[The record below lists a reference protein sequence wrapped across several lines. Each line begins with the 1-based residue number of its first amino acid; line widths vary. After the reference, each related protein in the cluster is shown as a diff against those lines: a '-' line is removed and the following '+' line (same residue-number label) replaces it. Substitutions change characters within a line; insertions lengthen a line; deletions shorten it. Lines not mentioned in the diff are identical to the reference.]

1 MGAIQLQ
8 PRPLYGI
15 GTVARLTGVKP
26 DTLRIWERRY
36 QLGASHKSASG
47 RRQYTQADLEH
58 LQLVAALVAAGTRI
72 GEIAGLERRTLEAL
86 LRNRAPAD
94 SDAALAP
101 KLRVLFIGEA
111 LRREVLGSEHV
122 DRSLENAR
130 RDPFLMPIQQLTVEV
145 GWGTVWSRPG
155 LPRKTRSL
163 LCIAFLT
170 AQGKHGELRT
180 HLVGALNN
188 GATREEIGSPRQ
200 RR

>member
-1 MGAIQLQ
+1 MSENEFDSNY
-8 PRPLYGI
+8 RF
-15 GTVARLTGVKP
+15 
-26 DTLRIWERRY
+26 ER
-36 QLGASHKSASG
+36 
-47 RRQYTQADLEH
+47 
-58 LQLVAALVAAGTRI
+58 
-72 GEIAGLERRTLEAL
+72 
-86 LRNRAPAD
+86 
-94 SDAALAP
+94 
-101 KLRVLFIGEA
+101 GEA

-188 GATREEIGSPRQ
+188 GATREEIGEVLLQAAVYCGFPTALEGFRIAKEVLDGYGAEA
-200 RR
+200 